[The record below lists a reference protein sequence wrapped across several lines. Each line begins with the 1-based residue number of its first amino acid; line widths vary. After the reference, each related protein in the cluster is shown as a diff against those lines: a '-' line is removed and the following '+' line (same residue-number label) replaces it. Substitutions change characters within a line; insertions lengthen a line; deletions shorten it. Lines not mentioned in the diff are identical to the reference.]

1 MLDAKAKGRSK
12 DSVSCAPKSECLSDR
27 QLVPKDEPRNRAI
40 VDGGMPVKEVAAR
53 LWMMIRLLFLLVVA
67 NGAPVLAKK
76 LLGNRFSLALD
87 SGTKGPDSQA
97 LFGASKTVRGVLL
110 SVLVTA
116 FSARLVGL
124 GYKIGALI
132 GSAAMSGDLFSSFL
146 KRRMRLPASSRA
158 IGLDQVPESL
168 FPLLVCRR
176 PLSLTI
182 PDIALTIAAFFVGE
196 ILSSRVLYK
205 LHVRDRP
212 Y

>member
-1 MLDAKAKGRSK
+1 M
-12 DSVSCAPKSECLSDR
+12 
-27 QLVPKDEPRNRAI
+27 
-40 VDGGMPVKEVAAR
+40 
-53 LWMMIRLLFLLVVA
+53 
-67 NGAPVLAKK
+67 
-76 LLGNRFSLALD
+76 
-87 SGTKGPDSQA
+87 
-97 LFGASKTVRGVLL
+97 LL

-146 KRRMRLPASSRA
+146 KRRMGLATSSRA

-182 PDIALTIAAFFVGE
+182 PDIALTVAAFFVGE
-196 ILSSRVLYK
+196 ILISRVLYK
-205 LHVRDRP
+205 LHVRDQP